1 MGATERR
8 IPRVLKIL
16 LWLIAAVLGIPVAIV
31 LACNLWVVFSAASDV
46 FDEVSELEAKDVAL
60 VLGTSKKV
68 APTRP
73 NRHFQNRLKAAVK
86 LYKEGKVKH
95 LLVSGDNATVWYNE
109 PQDMKEA
116 LLDLGVPK
124 DAITRDFAGFRTFD
138 SIVRAQKVF
147 GLKTF
152 TIVSDDF
159 HVSRAVFLARSQ
171 GIDVVAYASDRVAL
185 RESFKTRSREWL
197 ARVKA
202 VLDVY
207 VLGTEPK
214 FSGPPEPIEIEFG
227 NRDS

>member
-1 MGATERR
+1 M
-8 IPRVLKIL
+8 L
-16 LWLIAAVLGIPVAIV
+16 LWLTVTAVAFLVLAAA
-31 LACNLWVVFSAASDV
+31 ACNLWVVFSTSGDV
-46 FDEVSELEAKDVAL
+46 FDEVGEIGLNEVAL

-73 NRHFQNRLKAAVK
+73 NLHFQNRLKAAVK

-95 LLVSGDNATVWYNE
+95 LLVSGDNATIWYNE

-116 LLDLGVPK
+116 LLDLGVSK
-124 DAITRDFAGFRTFD
+124 DAITRDFAGFRTLD

-147 GLKTF
+147 GLERV

-159 HVSRAVFLARSQ
+159 HVPRALFLARSQ
-171 GIDVVAYASDRVAL
+171 GLDAIAFPSEVRL
-185 RESFKTRSREWL
+185 RISWKARSREWL

-207 VLGTEPK
+207 VLRAEPK
-214 FSGPPEPIEIEFG
+214 FLGDPIEIEIG
-227 NRDS
+227 TGDAGSDGS